1 MNTAI
6 DALRSDDTEAWQ
18 RFIWLGVLSN
28 DAAIAAPM
36 AATLWDVNE
45 VAATALLKRL
55 RDSSLL
61 LFSSHVQIEQRNWP
75 AYRLPHDLRD
85 AVRHLLTTQT
95 TGLGIPLA
103 QAHAEMLRRYQSGL
117 NSNLWHTLT
126 NDGYI
131 HAHLTWHLEQ
141 AGWIDEI
148 HTLLHEAVCDEVLKE
163 DSRRNGWHEA
173 CNRLGQTAIFAA
185 DVSRAWRL
193 AEDLVEESPSWAIA
207 LQYRYALMTSILN
220 DSGANLAERLPV
232 ASPQE
237 LKGRQA
243 AVSIQQ
249 LNRVLKNLNSDVRAN
264 LLITISDYL
273 PESLQAV
280 GQNLRTKSKHKP
292 LGTIRTIQR
301 ESDRFSALTHSAPSL
316 SPHLMPEA
324 FAIASAMRTGMYR
337 VKAINAL
344 APKLPPNLLLEA
356 LDIAK
361 SFQGESGDY
370 CRAIG
375 LSGLAIWLP
384 ERLKPEVL
392 SDALATA
399 RSIQDEDFRDSVYC
413 AEALSAVSDA
423 LPEPLRT
430 EVLQEALDTARLVE
444 ENWCRCNA
452 LAELAPKLSEALQ
465 AEAFR
470 EALDAVMAEVEDWA
484 ITKALLY
491 LLPRL
496 PADLR
501 LPEVLTKVRNI
512 YSEGDRTKVLVA
524 LAPHLPSEQL
534 LEAFTIAMNFS
545 RKRDRLNTLIALASR
560 ISKLQ
565 TSELFSLWKNILHA
579 LSSQTQQDFVD
590 SVLVLIEIV
599 YVLGD
604 REAVAE
610 FLGAIS
616 DTTA

>member
-18 RFIWLGVLSN
+18 HFIWLGVLSN

-36 AATLWDVNE
+36 AATLWDVHE

-55 RDSSLL
+55 KNGSLL
-61 LFSSHVQIEQRNWP
+61 VSSSHIRIEQRNWP
-75 AYRLPHDLRD
+75 TYHLPHDLRD
-85 AVRHLLTTQT
+85 VVRHLLTTQT
-95 TGLGIPLA
+95 IGLGISLL
-103 QAHAEMLRRYQSGL
+103 QAHAELLERYQSGL
-117 NSNLWHTLT
+117 NSNLWHTLAD
-126 NDGYI
+126 DGYI
-131 HAHLTWHLEQ
+131 HAHLTWHLKQ

-148 HTLLHEAVCDEVLKE
+148 HTLLHEAVFDKVLKE
-163 DSRRNGWHEA
+163 ASRRNGWYEA

-185 DVSRAWRL
+185 DVSCAWQL
-193 AEDLVEESPSWAIA
+193 AEDLFEESPSWAIA
-207 LQYRYALMTSILN
+207 LQYRYALMASVLN
-220 DSGANLAERLPV
+220 NPGVDVAERLPV
-232 ASPQE
+232 ALPQE
-237 LKGRQA
+237 LTGRQA
-243 AVSIQQ
+243 EVSIQQ
-249 LNRVLKNLNSDVRAN
+249 LNRVLKNLNSDVRTN
-264 LLITISDYL
+264 LLIAVRDCL

-280 GQNLRTKSKHKP
+280 SQNLRTKSKHKP
-292 LGTIRTIQR
+292 LGTIRTMQR
-301 ESDRFSALTHSAPSL
+301 ESDRFSALTRSAPSL
-316 SPHLMPEA
+316 RAHLMPEA

-337 VKAINAL
+337 VKALNVL

-361 SFQGESGDY
+361 CFQGESGDY

-375 LSGLAIWLP
+375 LSGLVSWLP

-392 SDALATA
+392 LDALVAA
-399 RSIQDEDFRDSVYC
+399 RSIQDEDFCDSVYC
-413 AEALSAVSDA
+413 AEALSAVSDS

-430 EVLQEALDTARLVE
+430 EVLQEALDTARMVE
-444 ENWCRCNA
+444 EDWCRCNA
-452 LAELAPKLSEALQ
+452 LAELAPKLPEALQ
-465 AEAFR
+465 AEALR

-484 ITKALLY
+484 VVKSLLY

-496 PADLR
+496 PADLL
-501 LPEVLTKVRNI
+501 LPEVFTKIRNI
-512 YSEGDRTKVLVA
+512 HSEGDRTKVLIA

-534 LEAFTIAMNFS
+534 LEAFTIAMDFS

-560 ISKLQ
+560 MSKLQ
-565 TSELFSLWKNILHA
+565 TSELFSLWKSILHA

-599 YVLGD
+599 YALGD

-610 FLGAIS
+610 FIGAIS